1 MQFKFK
7 REEAE
12 CILLACEHH
21 TFAGTKPSYLSQLQ
35 KRLSLTAKEFREV
48 VRYLKSVAMASIDN
62 GVVGCGLGYRKYLQS
77 SYHAMKALDVCN
89 TVKMDALQSS

>member
-21 TFAGTKPSYLSQLQ
+21 TFAGTKPSCLSQLQ
-35 KRLSLTAKEFREV
+35 KRL
-48 VRYLKSVAMASIDN
+48 
-62 GVVGCGLGYRKYLQS
+62 
-77 SYHAMKALDVCN
+77 
-89 TVKMDALQSS
+89 